1 MRVFVAG
8 ASGAIGQYLVPQ
20 LVAHGHEVTALTR
33 SARNGDRLRDLG
45 ATPVIADALDRADV
59 TAAMRT
65 ARPDVVVHQMT
76 SLARVKSLRRFDHE
90 FALTNRLRTQGTDN
104 LIAGARA
111 AGAHRFIAQ
120 SFGNWNY
127 ERTGSLVK
135 TEDDPLDPN
144 PPANQVKTLEAIR
157 HVEQATISAGDL
169 AGLALRYGGF
179 YGPGSNMALDG
190 DIAAMVR
197 KRKFPVVGDG
207 GGLWSFIHLHDAAA
221 ATVAA
226 VERGAPGVY
235 NICDDEPVAVATWLP
250 AFAEAIGAKPPRH
263 VPVWLGRLA
272 AGEVGVSMMT
282 RIRGAS
288 NAKARQELDWKPRFA
303 TYREGF
309 RTGLGD
315 R

>member
-8 ASGAIGQYLVPQ
+8 AAGAIGQHLVPQ

-33 SARNGDRLRDLG
+33 SAHNGDRLRDLG

-59 TAAMRT
+59 AAAMRT
-65 ARPDVVVHQMT
+65 ARPEVVVHQLT
-76 SLARVKSLRRFDHE
+76 SLTRVKSLRRFDHE

-111 AGAHRFIAQ
+111 AGAGRFIAQ

-127 ERTGSLVK
+127 ERTGSLIK

-157 HVEQATISAGDL
+157 HVERATVSSGDL

-197 KRKFPVVGDG
+197 KRKFPIIGDG
-207 GGLWSFIHLHDAAA
+207 SGTVVVHPPARRCRGDRGGCRARRARRLQHLRRRAGGDSDVASRVRRSDRGQAAA
-221 ATVAA
+221 A
-226 VERGAPGVY
+226 RPGVARPARRRRSRGV
-235 NICDDEPVAVATWLP
+235 DDDAHSRSIQRQGPAGAGLEAALCHLP
-250 AFAEAIGAKPPRH
+250 RGLSHRPR
-263 VPVWLGRLA
+263 
-272 AGEVGVSMMT
+272 
-282 RIRGAS
+282 
-288 NAKARQELDWKPRFA
+288 
-303 TYREGF
+303 
-309 RTGLGD
+309 
-315 R
+315 